1 MKKNKKGI
9 IGVIVIALCFIVTV
23 SVVAL
28 YGGKVS
34 ASGLW
39 NTTSYYLLSMESFD
53 NLSLARE
60 AAFVNRDMGGAGY
73 VLKYGDKY
81 KLIAAVYDSK
91 ADAEKVAGKQENG
104 CEIIEAS
111 VQSFSGL
118 KDWHSDGFKALSIVS
133 ESYAKLAEA
142 IEDIVSEKLTNE
154 AKYKQAMLALGSAAA
169 IKQDFAPSDE
179 ESEAFYGKLTA
190 AVAYLSNLAESELT
204 VADFRFAQVAVVTLF
219 CA

>member
-23 SVVAL
+23 SAVAF
-28 YGGKVS
+28 YGEKVS

-39 NTTSYYLLSMESFD
+39 NSTSYYLLSMESFD
-53 NLSLARE
+53 DLSLARE

-91 ADAEKVAGKQENG
+91 ADAEKVAGKQEDG
-104 CEIIEAS
+104 CEIIEARL
-111 VQSFSGL
+111 QSFSGL
-118 KDWHSDGFKALSIVS
+118 KDWHSDGFEAMNIVS
-133 ESYAKLAEA
+133 ESYAKLSKA
-142 IEDIVSEKLTNE
+142 IEDIVSEKLTKE
-154 AKYKQAMLALGSAAA
+154 EKYKQAMLVLGSAAA
-169 IKQDFAPSDE
+169 IKQDFIPSDE
-179 ESEAFYGKLTA
+179 ESEAFYEKLTA
-190 AVAYLSNLAESELT
+190 AVAYLSNLTESELT

-219 CA
+219 CV